1 MVWFKISCKWNLIE
15 SHGSYGSS
23 NKQFYFD
30 IFTGK
35 HGNNKRK
42 RELHIANE
50 SKFKIPATKFPVQM
64 LSKKPGSCLVVSTG
78 MRYMMWQCK

>member
-1 MVWFKISCKWNLIE
+1 MEFNRIPWFLWFKQQTI
-15 SHGSYGSS
+15 
-23 NKQFYFD
+23 YFD

-64 LSKKPGSCLVVSTG
+64 LSKKLGSCLVVSTG
-78 MRYMMWQCK
+78 MRYMM